1 MRIAVIFPGI
11 GYNKDMPLLYYSRK
25 LMESYCGKIVCVDYH
40 DLPTDN
46 IKGDSEKMWKA
57 ANLAYAQ
64 VCEQLKDID
73 FSEYSDIIFIG
84 KSMGTVIAAEYATEH
99 NIKAMQIW
107 LTPVEATFSCARVY
121 HDLFRNAIAFIGDA
135 DTWSDVAKVQQLAE
149 EQKIWLKVI
158 PDCNHSLEHEWFTLD
173 EELDVL
179 RRVMAEMHGRLSFY
193 LTRDV
198 F

>member
-25 LMESYCGKIVCVDYH
+25 MVEPYCEKIVCVDYH
-40 DLPTDN
+40 DLPTDV
-46 IKGDSEKMWKA
+46 KGDEQKMWKA

-64 VCEQLKDID
+64 AAEQLKDID
-73 FSEYSDIIFIG
+73 FSEYSDIVFIG

-99 NIKAMQIW
+99 SLNAMQIW

-121 HDLFRNAIAFIGDA
+121 PDLFRNTIAFIGGA
-135 DTWSDVAKVQQLAE
+135 DTWSDVAKIQQLAE
-149 EQKIWLKVI
+149 ELHIWLKVI
-158 PDCNHSLEHEWFTLD
+158 PDCNHSLEHKWFTMD
-173 EELDVL
+173 KELDVL
-179 RRVMAEMHGRLSFY
+179 RSVMATMDGRLSFY

>member
-25 LMESYCGKIVCVDYH
+25 MVEPYFTKIVCVDYH
-40 DLPTDN
+40 DLPTD
-46 IKGDSEKMWKA
+46 IKVDEQKMWKA

-64 VCEQLKDID
+64 VSEQLRDID
-73 FSEYSDIIFIG
+73 FSEYSDIVFIG

-99 NIKAMQIW
+99 NINAMQIW

-121 HDLFRNAIAFIGDA
+121 PDLFRNTIAFIGGA
-135 DTWSDVAKVQQLAE
+135 DTWSDVAKVQQIAE
-149 EQKIWLKVI
+149 EQQIFLKVI
-158 PDCNHSLEHEWFTLD
+158 PDCDHSLEHKWFTV
-173 EELDVL
+173 EKELDVL
-179 RRVMAEMHGRLSFY
+179 RNVMATMHGRLSFY

>member
-25 LMESYCGKIVCVDYH
+25 MVEPYFSKIVCVEYH
-40 DLPTDN
+40 DLPTGV
-46 IKGDSEKMWKA
+46 KGDPEKMWKA

-64 VCEQLKDID
+64 VSEQLKDID
-73 FSEYSDIIFIG
+73 FSEYTDIVFIG

-99 NIKAMQIW
+99 NINAMQIW

-121 HDLFRNAIAFIGDA
+121 PDLFRNTIAFIGGA
-135 DTWSDVAKVQQLAE
+135 DTWSDVEKVKQIAE
-149 EQKIWLKVI
+149 EQHILLKVY
-158 PDCNHSLEHEWFTLD
+158 PDCNHSLENEWFTMD
-173 EELDVL
+173 KQLDVL
-179 RRVMAEMHGRLSFY
+179 HSVMAEMHGRLSFY

>member
-25 LMESYCGKIVCVDYH
+25 LMESYCGKIVCVEYH
-40 DLPTDN
+40 DLPTD

-64 VCEQLKDID
+64 VAEQLKDID
-73 FSEYSDIIFIG
+73 FSAYSDIVFIG

-99 NIKAMQIW
+99 NIKAMHIW

-121 HDLFRNAIAFIGDA
+121 PDLFRNAIAFIGGA
-135 DTWSDVAKVQQLAE
+135 DTWSDVTKVQQIAE
-149 EQKIWLKVI
+149 ELQMRLKVI
-158 PDCNHSLEHEWFTLD
+158 PDCNHSLEHKWFSLNK
-173 EELDVL
+173 ELDVL
-179 RRVMAEMHGRLSFY
+179 CSVMKEIQARLSFY
-193 LTRDV
+193 FTRDV